1 MEQPMLHQVGV
12 LVFTQQTTEE
22 PLQPAGKT
30 GLNAIISPHSSS
42 SHNHNKQSQ
51 HW

>member
-12 LVFTQQTTEE
+12 LVFTRQTTEE
-22 PLQPAGKT
+22 LLQPAAKT
-30 GLNAIISPHSSS
+30 RLNVIIPSHSSS

-51 HW
+51 H